1 METVLLHICLKP
13 HLLNFLLF
21 QFIVEEHNLYRIYV
35 FNQLLL
41 IEGYVFHGMDNFFQ
55 NFNYAKL

>member
-1 METVLLHICLKP
+1 MKTVLIHICLIP
-13 HLLNFLLF
+13 HLLNFSPF
-21 QFIVEEHNLYRIYV
+21 QFILEEHNLYHIYV

-41 IEGYVFHGMDNFFQ
+41 IEGYVFHGMDNFFR